1 RRQHDRRGGRQ
12 RGRRD
17 LAHPFGGHRN
27 SRGRLRPRHPHL
39 RSTMPFQINN
49 LSAGFTRPNDT
60 TAYAAGDLVA
70 NSTAAGSVVPLRI
83 DLGNVAAVGHGMTRI
98 TRARLTKSGTSP
110 TNASFRI
117 HLYETA
123 PTAQNGDNGAWS
135 TDRAASWL
143 GSIDVTSM
151 LAFTDGCTG
160 VGSATPGSE
169 MFLRLAVGA
178 IFALLGAKAAFARV
192 AHRALT
198 PPPPGTEALSDCA

>member
-1 RRQHDRRGGRQ
+1 
-12 RGRRD
+12 
-17 LAHPFGGHRN
+17 
-27 SRGRLRPRHPHL
+27 
-39 RSTMPFQINN
+39 MPFQINN

-98 TRARLTKSGTSP
+98 TRARLTKSGPSP
-110 TNASFRI
+110 TNANFRV
-117 HLYETA
+117 HLYEAA
-123 PTAQNGDNGAWS
+123 PAPQNGDNGAWS

-160 VGSATPGSE
+160 VGSATAGSE
-169 MFLRLAVGA
+169 MFLRLAGGA
-178 IFALLGAKAAFARV
+178 IFALLEAKAAYAPV
-192 AHRALT
+192 ANETFTLT
-198 PPPPGTEALSDCA
+198 LEDVGQW